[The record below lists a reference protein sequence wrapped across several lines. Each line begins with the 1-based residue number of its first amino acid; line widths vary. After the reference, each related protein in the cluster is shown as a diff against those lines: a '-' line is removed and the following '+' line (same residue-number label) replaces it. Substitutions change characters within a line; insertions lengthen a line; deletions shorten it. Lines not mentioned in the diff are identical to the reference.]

1 MAWTDFVIV
10 YFETTELP
18 TAYGALEDLGVAL
31 LLTLLGVCWLAYAG
45 YDSTLPQ
52 EERLVGSAR
61 WPLPVTSPISAG
73 GVGCRHRRK
82 GVWNTTLAGA
92 PTKVRV
98 WMFTSPGGELR

>member
-52 EERLVGSAR
+52 EERLVGSACCS
-61 WPLPVTSPISAG
+61 LPETSPS
-73 GVGCRHRRK
+73 
-82 GVWNTTLAGA
+82 
-92 PTKVRV
+92 
-98 WMFTSPGGELR
+98 